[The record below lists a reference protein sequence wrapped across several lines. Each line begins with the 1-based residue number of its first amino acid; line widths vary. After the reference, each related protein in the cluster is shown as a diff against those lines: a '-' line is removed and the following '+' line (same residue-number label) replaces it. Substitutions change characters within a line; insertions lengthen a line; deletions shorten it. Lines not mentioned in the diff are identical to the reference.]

1 MASSAERLIWRLVR
15 PRYSPGLDG
24 EGARLSGGRWNSAG
38 RPAVYAAS
46 TLSLAVLEAF
56 VHLPSAQRVPGA
68 LPSMRMICLSLP
80 STAVLTVEDD
90 LGPGDMA
97 RTRAFGDRWI
107 EEQRSLALEVPS
119 VVVPVD
125 CNVVLNPRHP
135 DMKKIAIVSDRDF
148 RFDPRLAASGGGR

>member
-15 PRYSPGLDG
+15 PHYAPGLDG
-24 EGARLSGGRWNSAG
+24 EGARLAGGRWNSAG

-56 VHLPSAQRVPGA
+56 VHLPRSQRAPDA

-80 STAVLTVEDD
+80 SAAVLTVEDETE
-90 LGPGDMA
+90 PRDMA
-97 RTRAFGDRWI
+97 RTRAFGDRWL

-125 CNVVLNPRHP
+125 RNVVLNPRHP
-135 DMKKIAIVSDRDF
+135 DMKKVALVSDREF
-148 RFDPRLAASGGGR
+148 RFDPRLAEPGAGA